1 MRPGIF
7 RSVLTT
13 TSLEEE
19 KAAWE
24 ALAAL
29 PTPPALPPIPT
40 TTPTFADIDAS
51 LLDSQQASILA
62 TLQILQTPQP
72 AESSSEPSPSTF
84 TFTTPAALQAHLE
97 NLSLSVEPN
106 IDLFADGVHKIEQ
119 YRNTAERVADRVL
132 GTASKRLEERDK
144 ESKEKVGSEGI
155 GVGDVLR
162 GLAGVL
168 KES

>member
-1 MRPGIF
+1 MRPGTF
-7 RSVLTT
+7 RFVLTT

-24 ALAAL
+24 ALAVFPTPSAL
-29 PTPPALPPIPT
+29 PSIPRDA
-40 TTPTFADIDAS
+40 PTFADIDAS

-62 TLQILQTPQP
+62 TVQSSQPLQP
-72 AESSSEPSPSTF
+72 AESSSETTTF
-84 TFTTPAALQAHLE
+84 RFTTPAALEAHLE
-97 NLSLSVEPN
+97 KLSLSLETN